1 MENNPISI
9 LHVEDDAVDAMV
21 MERALKKCT
30 INYVLHQARNGID
43 ALEMMRGTNGK
54 QKIDPLPSIILLDL
68 NMPKMN
74 GIEFLKELR
83 NDPVLKS
90 ISVFVMTTSNDER
103 DRTDAYNLNVAGY
116 MIKPISLENYSN
128 IIATLTSFWKL
139 TLPGYS

>member
-1 MENNPISI
+1 MENHPISI

-21 MERALKKCT
+21 MERALKKCA

-43 ALEMMRGTNGK
+43 ALDLMRGTNGK

-83 NDPVLKS
+83 SDPALKS
-90 ISVFVMTTSNDER
+90 ISVFVMTTSNDDR

-116 MIKPISLENYSN
+116 MIKPISLENYST
-128 IIATLTSFWKL
+128 IISTLSNFWKL